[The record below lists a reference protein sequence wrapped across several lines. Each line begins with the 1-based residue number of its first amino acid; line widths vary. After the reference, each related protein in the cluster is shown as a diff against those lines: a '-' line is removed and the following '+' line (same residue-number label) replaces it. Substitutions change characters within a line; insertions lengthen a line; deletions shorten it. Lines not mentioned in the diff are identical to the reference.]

1 MVSKLAIDPTIK
13 SQPDQGL
20 LKVSSAAKDT
30 KKVSMRMAVKPKTS
44 KSKKSIVKT
53 VEAKGT
59 SGTHDEANPTTAW
72 VLVTQEGVQHLSPEQ
87 TNQEW
92 QRIKEKVKRQTLKS
106 TEAAM
111 NRLSAP
117 APTKGKAS
125 PSSMSNEEMTAML
138 KNAGLLTKS
147 GKLPVSYR

>member
-1 MVSKLAIDPTIK
+1 MVSKLATDPTIK

-30 KKVSMRMAVKPKTS
+30 KKGSMRVAVKPQTS
-44 KSKKSIVKT
+44 KAKKSIVKT
-53 VEAKGT
+53 VEAKST
-59 SGTHDEANPTTAW
+59 TGTHDEANLTTAR
-72 VLVTQEGVQHLSPEQ
+72 VLVTQEGVLHLSREQ

-106 TEAAM
+106 TEVAM
-111 NRLSAP
+111 NRLSTP
-117 APTKGKAS
+117 VPTKGKAS
-125 PSSMSNEEMTAML
+125 PSSMSNEQMTAML
-138 KNAGLLTKS
+138 KKAGLLTES